1 MFMNRKNEIRK
12 IVKEQLAILNKPLY
26 EDKSYRIAT
35 QLYQDRSW
43 RAAKTI
49 GVTISNFPEVDT
61 YQIIRKAWE
70 LGKRVVVPKCIPAQK
85 QLIFRTIESFTDL
98 ETVFFGLYEPVEE
111 LTTAV
116 DAESIDLL
124 IVPGL
129 AFDRCGFRIGFGGG
143 YYDRFLADYHGEAI
157 SLAFQAQL
165 FEELPVEEH
174 DIPVAKIITETAV
187 IVADE

>member
-1 MFMNRKNEIRK
+1 MNRKSEIRK
-12 IVKEQLAILNKPLY
+12 MVKERLAALNKPLY

-35 QLYQDRSW
+35 KLFQDRSW
-43 RAAKTI
+43 LEAKTI

-70 LGKRVVVPKCIPAQK
+70 LGKRVVVPKCVPAQK
-85 QLIFRTIESFTDL
+85 QLIFRTLESFAHL
-98 ETVFFGLYEPVEE
+98 ESVFFGLYEPVEE
-111 LTTAV
+111 LTTPV
-116 DAESIDLL
+116 DGETIDLL

-129 AFDRCGFRIGFGGG
+129 AFGRSGFRIGFGGG
-143 YYDRFLADYHGEAI
+143 YYDRFLAGYHGETI
-157 SLAFQAQL
+157 SLAFREQM

-174 DIPVAKIITETAV
+174 DLPVAKIITETEV